1 MNSPERGS
9 LITAGE
15 EENNPIIVAGIRHSY
30 YQCKNAPEFHQ
41 YCNPDHIL
49 DLTNH
54 PNTPTP

>member
-9 LITAGE
+9 LVTAGE

-30 YQCKNAPEFHQ
+30 YQCKMTQNFT
-41 YCNPDHIL
+41 NIIIL
-49 DLTNH
+49 TVSHNNH